1 MQLNLY
7 KITCK
12 NNKLKQKDETK
23 ILLNTE
29 YWIKPRLRHAFSHVV
44 FFSINV
50 LRDSTRIHLAS
61 FNFKKGGECYKQL
74 LT

>member
-44 FFSINV
+44 F
-50 LRDSTRIHLAS
+50 LA
-61 FNFKKGGECYKQL
+61 
-74 LT
+74 